1 MPMKILIVEPN
12 PDLSGA
18 YRDMLKRL
26 VPDARIDVVVS
37 VGRYVND
44 FANTEYDV
52 CIMSDIV
59 HAGRSAFSSMA
70 PQLKSK
76 FPNTVILCNSSLKG
90 VAEAELAEKRAGMQL
105 FARGQDGSIL
115 LFNKHPYLIAEF
127 VSMIV
132 MPKGEMK
139 RMHAP
144 RRISAAPAAEPQGRN
159 SAPPRA

>member
-76 FPNTVILCNSSLKG
+76 FPGTAILCNSGLKS
-90 VAEAELAEKRAGMQL
+90 AEDAEKHAGMEL
-105 FARGQDGSIL
+105 FARGQNGSIL
-115 LFNKHPYLIAEF
+115 IFNKHPYPIAEF

-139 RMHAP
+139 RMHEP
-144 RRISAAPAAEPQGRN
+144 RRISAAPAAEPQRRN